1 MNYIAVIGSILG
13 IINLCYLANK
23 DNFLKYESEKEEC
36 IKTIKYVFEEIIK
49 LVDQKGGDNQP
60 SSVKATAL
68 SEIVSSLRYLHLIRD
83 NGIEDELRCF
93 STLITDYYAGTIND
107 EDFFGQY
114 QTIIQKIYTS
124 KQSLWRYVRRIFA
137 K

>member
-1 MNYIAVIGSILG
+1 MIVVAIVGTFLA

-23 DNFLKYESEKEEC
+23 DNFLKFESEKEEC
-36 IKTIKYVFEEIIK
+36 IKTIKYVFEETIK
-49 LVDQKGGDNQP
+49 LVDQKNDKSQP
-60 SSVKATAL
+60 SNVKANAL
-68 SEIVSSLRYLHLIRD
+68 SEIISSLRYLHLIQD
-83 NGIEDELRCF
+83 NGIEDELRRF

-107 EDFFGQY
+107 ERFFGQY

-124 KQSLWRYVRRIFA
+124 RQSLRRYVYRIFF